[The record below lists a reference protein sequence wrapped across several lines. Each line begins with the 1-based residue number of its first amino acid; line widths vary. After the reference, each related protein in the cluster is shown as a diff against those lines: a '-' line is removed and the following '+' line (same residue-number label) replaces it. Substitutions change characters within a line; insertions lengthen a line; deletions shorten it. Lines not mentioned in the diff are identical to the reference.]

1 MVFYV
6 LLVYIAFIG
15 LCLGSFATAL
25 SWRLPRG
32 ESILY
37 ADKKKKDG
45 KFSRSRCPSCKNDLA
60 VRDLVPVLSWLYYR
74 GKCRRCGAKIG
85 ARYPLIELGCGALC
99 IAFALRFGITPPL
112 AALMMLAPAIVAI
125 IAIDLEHYI
134 IPDALNIAL
143 AVFGVLAFILAG
155 LGADDMRAYIME
167 YAPRMLAGVLIYG
180 GMAWGLRAI
189 FGWLMKREPLG
200 LGDVKFFAAAGLWL
214 GFELLPAFLMISGV
228 GGIVLGLIWRA
239 ATGSREFPFGPS
251 LVLAFTVCLL
261 WRGGIFLALS

>member
-6 LLVYIAFIG
+6 LLAYIAFIG

-25 SWRLPRG
+25 AWRLPRG
-32 ESILY
+32 ESVLY
-37 ADKKKKDG
+37 ADKDKKDG

-60 VRDLVPVLSWLYYR
+60 VRDLVPVFSWLYYR
-74 GKCRRCGAKIG
+74 GKCRQCGAKIG
-85 ARYPLIELGCGALC
+85 ARYPLIELACGALC
-99 IAFALRFGITPPL
+99 VAFALRFGITPPL

-134 IPDALNIAL
+134 IPDALNITL
-143 AVFGVLAFILAG
+143 AVTGVLAFALAAP
-155 LGADDMRAYIME
+155 GAPDVSAYFTAH
-167 YAPRMLAGVLIYG
+167 APQMAIGAAIYG
-180 GMAWGLRAI
+180 GVAWGLRAA

-214 GFELLPAFLMISGV
+214 GFELFPAFLMLSGI
-228 GGIVLGLIWRA
+228 GGIVLGLIWRV
-239 ATGSREFPFGPS
+239 ATGSREFPFGPA
-251 LVLAFTVCLL
+251 LVLAFTICLL